1 MSCRLFSKLP
11 NFSQSFS
18 RLLKA
23 SQSFPRPSELLS
35 RPQADNIAWKGRV
48 LQGASRECTTV
59 LDRGERPGNH
69 PGKKRTPHPSAG
81 GQYCVERSGFARRE
95 PRECTTVLDRGE
107 RPSNHPGK
115 KRTPHPSAGGQYCVE
130 RSGFARREPRECT
143 TVLDRGERR
152 SKARDF
158 PQDCSPYMTMMPN
171 TRANSATVSTI
182 PQMVR

>member
-1 MSCRLFSKLP
+1 MVAACAGDMVDGGLRDFGEVLGFALPPFFKASQGFPISPKASQGFSKLP
-11 NFSQSFS
+11 KTEQTSLPPAGGQYCVGMSGFA
-18 RLLKA
+18 RRE
-23 SQSFPRPSELLS
+23 P
-35 RPQADNIAWKGRV
+35 
-48 LQGASRECTTV
+48 RECTTV

-107 RPSNHPGK
+107 RPS
-115 KRTPHPSAGGQYCVE
+115 
-130 RSGFARREPRECT
+130 
-143 TVLDRGERR
+143 
-152 SKARDF
+152 KARDF